1 MADTTLN
8 GLTQEQRGLLT
19 QHFFNHSTLTPHTED
34 FNQMLNWYTE
44 WMNVGPKLFKM
55 FRAEKEISDALPNK
69 TLTEQFEIV
78 MKVGLHLHVAHIT
91 KIDQLKE
98 EYPGFNGD
106 IYIMDEIL
114 CHLPQYSKGQMKFIE
129 WM

>member
-34 FNQMLNWYTE
+34 FNQMLNWYME

-78 MKVGLHLHVAHIT
+78 MKVGLHLHVLNST

-98 EYPGFNGD
+98 EYEGFNPD
-106 IYIMDEIL
+106 IFIMDEITNR
-114 CHLPQYSKGQMKFIE
+114 LPEYTKGQIKFIE